1 MKVPVN
7 VKNREFI
14 NRVWL
19 IGLKIKGEM

>member
-19 IGLKIKGEM
+19 IELKIKGEM